1 MLRLQLERQ
10 RQGLSQQKLGFRAEI
25 SPATISRIESGKIY
39 PYPGWRKRL
48 AKVLG
53 WPEERADEL
62 FEEVTKE

>member
-10 RQGLSQQKLGFRAEI
+10 RQGLSQQQMGFRAEI
-25 SPATISRIESGKIY
+25 SPSTISRIENGKIY

-53 WPEERADEL
+53 WSEEQADEL
-62 FEEVTKE
+62 FKEVTKE